1 MTVEFVPITGRQ
13 PGLLAAL
20 LRASYSELVQAEPQ
34 WAREQMNWEG
44 YDREVFACPDSVG
57 ACLFLT
63 RLEGRIAGFASWD
76 ARQRP
81 AYIIGHNCILPEF
94 RRKGLGRQQIEE
106 MLRRFCRLDARK
118 ARVSTNDHPLFAPAQ
133 RLYLACGFQEV
144 QRTNWDRDPRRK
156 IIEYEKNLAV
166 AVGGDR

>member
-1 MTVEFVPITGRQ
+1 MTVEFVPITGHQ
-13 PGLLAAL
+13 PGLIAAL
-20 LRASYSELVQAEPQ
+20 LRASYSELVQADPQ
-34 WAREQMNWEG
+34 WTQERVNWEG

-63 RLEGRIAGFASWD
+63 QLEGRIAGFASWD
-76 ARQRP
+76 PRQHP

-106 MLRRFCRLDARK
+106 MLRRFCRLDART
-118 ARVSTNDHPLFAPAQ
+118 ARVSTNNHPFFAPAQ

-144 QRTNWDRDPRRK
+144 QRTNWDRDRQSK
-156 IIEYEKNLAV
+156 IIEYEKSLWF
-166 AVGGDR
+166 R